1 FQGVI
6 DLVCMKFW
14 AQDASDP
21 THMKY
26 QWEEIPKAFKEQAAE
41 YRELLLDA
49 ASHACDEL
57 LEAIL
62 EGKTISEEMLRNALR
77 AGTLSGKLLPVHCGS
92 SKEYHGVRLLLDAV
106 VDYLPS
112 PSDRPP
118 VTGFVP
124 KSKEKAER
132 KPEASEPFSA
142 LAFKTVSEKHG
153 DLVFLRIY
161 SGELHPGDTIQ
172 NSMVKRSERISHIY
186 RLFGDRRDRLES
198 AGPGDIVAVVG
209 LKQTSTGNTLCS
221 LEKPISLEE
230 IRFPEPVISQALI
243 PAKNVDET
251 KLADALNKMV
261 RDDPT
266 LRSRTDAETSQLILS
281 GMG

>member
-1 FQGVI
+1 E
-6 DLVCMKFW
+6 
-14 AQDASDP
+14 A
-21 THMKY
+21 H
-26 QWEEIPKAFKEQAAE
+26 KALAAE
-41 YRELLLDA
+41 WREHLLEA
-49 ASHACDEL
+49 ASHGCDEL

-62 EGKTISEEMLRNALR
+62 ESKPVSEEMLRHALR
-77 AGTLSGKLLPVHCGS
+77 QGTLQGKLTPVYCGS

-106 VDYLPS
+106 RDFLPS
-112 PSDRPP
+112 PKDRPP
-118 VTGFVP
+118 VQGFVP
-124 KSKEKAER
+124 KSKEKER
-132 KPEASEPFSA
+132 IERRPDPAEPFSG

-153 DLVFLRIY
+153 DLVFVRIY

-172 NSMVKRSERISHIY
+172 NSGVKKSERISHIY